1 MCCERCFVRR
11 FLRCVVCH
19 QIVYENV
26 LYCLVVYLGPLSL
39 LVFFNARLASELV
52 RSHRERR
59 RSAVAVAPTEDGRE
73 RNNLTLVMV
82 VIVVIFLVTQT
93 PAYVNQLL
101 YYLLEHSYSGKKS
114 FDSIRFDSR
123 HRIEFFDSIRF
134 GNLINLPDTDG
145 EFGEEPGGV
154 SLRCGSFCDN

>member
-1 MCCERCFVRR
+1 MAANPQTKPVDLGCESAADNWQLSSTSTIAIDVGGRSSR
-11 FLRCVVCH
+11 F
-19 QIVYENV
+19 
-26 LYCLVVYLGPLSL
+26 P
-39 LVFFNARLASELV
+39 
-52 RSHRERR
+52 SHRERR

-114 FDSIRFDSR
+114 FDSILFDSR

-134 GNLINLPDTDG
+134 GNLINLPL
-145 EFGEEPGGV
+145 V
-154 SLRCGSFCDN
+154 H